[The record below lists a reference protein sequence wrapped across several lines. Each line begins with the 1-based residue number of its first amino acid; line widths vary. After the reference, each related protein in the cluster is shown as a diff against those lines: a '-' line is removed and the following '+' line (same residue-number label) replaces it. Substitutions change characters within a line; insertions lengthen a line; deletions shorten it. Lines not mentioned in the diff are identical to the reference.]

1 MNGKN
6 LLIIG
11 AGQYGAVAS
20 ETAEAMGCFSKIS
33 FLDDHNPM
41 AIGRIS
47 ELETFVQEYAN
58 IFVAIGNPEIR
69 LEWIEKAEKIG
80 YGIATLISTKAYIS
94 PSARLLKGSI
104 VEPCAVIQS
113 NATVGLGCIISS
125 GAVINHNAI
134 IGRGCHIDCNATV
147 AARMEVPLKTKVESG
162 KVYRE

>member
-1 MNGKN
+1 MNGKK

-20 ETAEAMGCFSKIS
+20 ETAETMGCFSKIS
-33 FLDDHNPM
+33 FLDDNNPV
-41 AIGRIS
+41 AIGKLS

-58 IFVAIGNPEIR
+58 VFVAIGSPVIR
-69 LEWIEKAEKIG
+69 LEWIEKAEKMG
-80 YGIATLISTKAYIS
+80 YEIATLISPKAYIS
-94 PSARLLKGSI
+94 PSARLMKGSI

-113 NATVGLGCIISS
+113 NVTVEMGCIVSS

-147 AARMEVPLKTKVESG
+147 AARMSVPLKVKVECG
-162 KVYRE
+162 KVYK